1 MIAKFKESYG
11 IVSMSRES
19 KRLNKSS
26 SWLNSG
32 NALIQNLNLS
42 EKCDF
47 SVSPFY
53 QVVQKHRL
61 LEVAQ

>member
-1 MIAKFKESYG
+1 
-11 IVSMSRES
+11 
-19 KRLNKSS
+19 
-26 SWLNSG
+26 LNSG